1 MIAVQ
6 LGNYTPVQAL
16 NLVVDRDALD
26 RHLGDGVV
34 LLIDELNNLGVPL
47 DTDARQLLREMFL
60 DKAGRYLAFTSHFP
74 VSVDADDSVARGFLG
89 RVWNDR
95 PNFRG
100 VLNVDMSLAS
110 SLSELRGMSVACE
123 ALTEDSAAWLGYIPS
138 LVFCTM
144 AYSKVRAIASS
155 K

>member
-74 VSVDADDSVARGFLG
+74 VSVDA
-89 RVWNDR
+89 
-95 PNFRG
+95 
-100 VLNVDMSLAS
+100 AS